1 MSSRQGIL
9 DRNKYSPR
17 TISTYQVISAY
28 VVNVYY
34 NLLYAEAIKLKNAG
48 SVSSITEGYKHTV
61 FAFLSAI
68 DSSYK
73 KTYKPKSYNEL
84 LIDINKYF
92 TACTSFETLTLA
104 DCINKITREFV
115 PSDYFKSLSKDH
127 KRNILRI
134 VLTGTIKE
142 FSKSVVR
149 DYIGMIIDDHDEKDN
164 IEVLKEKIV
173 DILLMERESFY
184 HKFLNKAAGRQSQQI
199 DKGIAVKMQNEI
211 KKLNNEKRG
220 LLRNM
225 SELKQ
230 TCDVRTK
237 QLSQVISKYK
247 KLVSNFK
254 TLKMNH
260 EGLILKY
267 NSIPQQNDELK
278 QQLNNAKSHIQK
290 LTKKIEEQNAIIEDL
305 EAYTE
310 DEEEP
315 IVQSQSS
322 QPTSN
327 NTSTQ
332 PSQSTSNNT
341 LSQSNNTSTQ
351 SSTPNT
357 LSTNTPS
364 QSSNNT
370 TQNTPTASASTD
382 QTHDTTEEAG
392 KVTIEDITENEKEMD
407 DLLSK
412 YVDETEESPP
422 TKEDILK
429 TTTMLKNKTDLGI
442 APSLADSF

>member
-211 KKLNNEKRG
+211 KKLHNEKRG
-220 LLRNM
+220 LIRNI

-278 QQLNNAKSHIQK
+278 QQLNNANSHIQK

-315 IVQSQSS
+315 IVQSQPS
-322 QPTSN
+322 QPLSNTQTKTPQTSS
-327 NTSTQ
+327 NT
-332 PSQSTSNNT
+332 
-341 LSQSNNTSTQ
+341 
-351 SSTPNT
+351 
-357 LSTNTPS
+357 
-364 QSSNNT
+364 SSNNT
-370 TQNTPTASASTD
+370 TQTSSSSSSPLSSDNTPNTSTVSTSTD
-382 QTHDTTEEAG
+382 QTHNTTEETG